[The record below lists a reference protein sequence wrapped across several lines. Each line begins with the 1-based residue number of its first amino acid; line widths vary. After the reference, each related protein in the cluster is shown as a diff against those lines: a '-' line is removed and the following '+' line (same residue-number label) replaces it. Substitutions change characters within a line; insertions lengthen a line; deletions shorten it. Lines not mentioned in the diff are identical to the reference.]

1 MNSYD
6 FQLREIQKEDNP
18 KVAEIIR
25 TVMTE
30 YDCVGEGYS
39 IGDPEVDCMFETYST
54 PQSHYL
60 VLLKNEKIVGC
71 GGIAPLAG
79 GDPTTCELKKM
90 YFYSDARGAGMG
102 TKMVAILVEKAKE
115 LGYKKC
121 YIETVFRME
130 RANALYKKMGF
141 RKLEGSVGDTGH
153 GSCDSHYIREL
164 SH

>member
-1 MNSYD
+1 MIATN
-6 FQLREIQKEDNP
+6 FQLREIQKKDNP
-18 KVAEIIR
+18 KVADVIR

-30 YDCVGEGYS
+30 YGCVGEGYS
-39 IGDPEVDCMFETYST
+39 IEDPEVDCMFETYAT

-90 YFYSDARGAGMG
+90 YFHSDARGAGMG
-102 TKMVAILVEKAKE
+102 TKMVATLLEKAKA

-121 YIETVFRME
+121 YLETVARME
-130 RANALYKKMGF
+130 RANALYNKMGF
-141 RKLEGSVGDTGH
+141 RKLEAAEGNTGH
-153 GSCDSHYIREL
+153 GGCDSHYIQEL
-164 SH
+164 

>member
-1 MNSYD
+1 MIATN

-18 KVAEIIR
+18 KVAEVIR

-30 YDCVGEGYS
+30 YSCVGEGYS
-39 IGDPEVDCMFETYST
+39 IEDPEVDCMFETYSS

-79 GDPTTCELKKM
+79 GDSATCELKKM

-102 TKMVAILVEKAKE
+102 TKMVATLLEKAKE
-115 LGYKKC
+115 LGFKKC
-121 YIETVFRME
+121 YLETVARME
-130 RANALYKKMGF
+130 AANALYNKMGF
-141 RKLEGSVGDTGH
+141 KKLESAEGNTGH
-153 GSCDSHYIREL
+153 CSCDSHYIQEL
-164 SH
+164 